1 MFSHSHSH
9 SKTEPAHAPA
19 HFDFTLIDEVDP
31 EVVLVAILSHE
42 ITDPTHA
49 AEFDHQLG
57 LLIRPEFPK
66 NFVLDFHKLRLM
78 SSSAF
83 AALFSFVLKI
93 RQAGGR
99 VKICN
104 MDEFIQFGADVIRL
118 GEYVEFAEA
127 RDSAIQEFLDR
138 GPSQV

>member
-1 MFSHSHSH
+1 MTLSCGEEVHPCFP
-9 SKTEPAHAPA
+9 TVTPTPRPRRLTRTA

-31 EVVLVAILSHE
+31 EVVLVEILSHE

-57 LLIRPEFPK
+57 LLIRREFPK
-66 NFVLDFHKLRLM
+66 NFVIDFHKLRSL

-83 AALFSFVLKI
+83 AVLFSFVLKI
-93 RQAGGR
+93 REAGGR

-104 MDEFIQFGADVIRL
+104 MDEFIRFGARFDPA
-118 GEYVEFAEA
+118 G
-127 RDSAIQEFLDR
+127 
-138 GPSQV
+138 